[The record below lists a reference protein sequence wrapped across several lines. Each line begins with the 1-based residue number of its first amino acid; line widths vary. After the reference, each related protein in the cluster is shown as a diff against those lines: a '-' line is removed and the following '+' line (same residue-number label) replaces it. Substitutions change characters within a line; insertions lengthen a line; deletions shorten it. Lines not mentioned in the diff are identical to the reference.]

1 MKSDILYIGILL
13 LVMIIL
19 FFTDVK
25 LSESLGYVKRKTI
38 HHTKRTIHF
47 VRKTMTKRQKPE
59 NKKDGT
65 SIDNT
70 KGIWGSGPEMVN
82 YGEEFDD

>member
-1 MKSDILYIGILL
+1 MKSDVLYIGILL

-38 HHTKRTIHF
+38 HHTKRTIRF
-47 VRKTMTKRQKPE
+47 VRKSMTKRQKPE
-59 NKKDGT
+59 NKPNGPSFEDG
-65 SIDNT
+65 
-70 KGIWGSGPEMVN
+70 V
-82 YGEEFDD
+82 